1 MLVDERYLCACT
13 LPFSCVGG
21 EILQASVLLTPELRK
36 EFDEWDQAFEREFAD
51 REKQSYRQWQD
62 SIIDID
68 RVIP

>member
-1 MLVDERYLCACT
+1 MSLCACT
-13 LPFSCVGG
+13 LPFSRVGG

-36 EFDEWDQAFEREFAD
+36 EFDKWDRAFEREFAD
-51 REKQSYRQWQD
+51 REKQSYREWQD